1 MFDKPW
7 SDVTEEDISEL
18 GNKLASEM
26 GGWIF
31 HEKVD
36 FNKTVPYIEI
46 KRGHPRAYISNKGE

>member
-7 SDVTEEDISEL
+7 SEVTENEIEDL
-18 GNKLASEM
+18 GKRLASEM

-36 FNKTVPYIEI
+36 FNRYTPHMSLKSS
-46 KRGHPRAYISNKGE
+46 HPKAYLDMKD